1 MKSKFLIATAVAT
14 LLTGTAL
21 SAAQAAQDNKHNAP
35 AARAPAARPAPAARA
50 PAPRA
55 PVARAPVVRP
65 PPAAAR
71 APTVRAPVAHAHPPT
86 TVNRQVQR
94 TQVQRA
100 QVQRANEHANRVERN
115 ADRDHRNITTGTV
128 QSQRA
133 LRGEDRSRDNR
144 STEIERS
151 HRGKAVSLTNDQRSR
166 IRETILRQHNAP
178 RAARADFDIRVGGR
192 IPRDRLRFVDLEPL
206 PTTIV
211 DIEPEWQGYLYFL
224 VGDEIVVVDP
234 DSLEIVAVLPA

>member
-1 MKSKFLIATAVAT
+1 MKNKFLIATAVAT

-21 SAAQAAQDNKHNAP
+21 SAAHAAEDAKHNAP
-35 AARAPAARPAPAARA
+35 AARAPAARPPAPAARA
-50 PAPRA
+50 PA
-55 PVARAPVVRP
+55 ARAPVTRAPAVRP

-71 APTVRAPVAHAHPPT
+71 APTVRAPVARAHEPT
-86 TVNRQVQR
+86 VVNR
-94 TQVQRA
+94 
-100 QVQRANEHANRVERN
+100 QVQRANEHGNRVERN
-115 ADRDHRNITTGTV
+115 ANRDNRHITTGTV
-128 QSQRA
+128 QSERAQRQD
-133 LRGEDRSRDNR
+133 RGHDTRN
-144 STEIERS
+144 TQVERS
-151 HRGKAVSLTNDQRSR
+151 HRGTAVSLTGDQRSR

-178 RAARADFDIRVGGR
+178 HAARADFDIRVGGR

>member
-1 MKSKFLIATAVAT
+1 MKNKFLIATAVAA

-21 SAAQAAQDNKHNAP
+21 SAAQAAEDAKHNAP
-35 AARAPAARPAPAARA
+35 AARAPAARAPAPAARA
-50 PAPRA
+50 PAARAPA
-55 PVARAPVVRP
+55 PVAHAPAVRP

-71 APTVRAPVAHAHPPT
+71 APTVQAPVARAHEPAV
-86 TVNRQVQR
+86 VNR
-94 TQVQRA
+94 
-100 QVQRANEHANRVERN
+100 QVQRANEHSNRIERN
-115 ADRDHRNITTGTV
+115 AN
-128 QSQRA
+128 
-133 LRGEDRSRDNR
+133 RDNR
-144 STEIERS
+144 NVTTGNVRSERVQRQDRGQDTRNTQVERS
-151 HRGKAVSLTNDQRSR
+151 HRGTAVSLTGDQRSR
-166 IRETILRQHNAP
+166 IREAILHQHNAP

-211 DIEPEWQGYLYFL
+211 DIEPQWQGYLYFL

>member
-14 LLTGTAL
+14 LLTGAAL

-55 PVARAPVVRP
+55 PVVRAPVVRP

-71 APTVRAPVAHAHPPT
+71 APTVHAPVARAHPPT
-86 TVNRQVQR
+86 TVNR
-94 TQVQRA
+94 QVQRA
-100 QVQRANEHANRVERN
+100 QVQRANEHANRIERN
-115 ADRDHRNITTGTV
+115 ANRDHRNITTGTV

-151 HRGKAVSLTNDQRSR
+151 HRGKAVSLTGDQRNR

-211 DIEPEWQGYLYFL
+211 DIEPAWQGYLYFL

>member
-1 MKSKFLIATAVAT
+1 MKSKFLIATAVAA
-14 LLTGTAL
+14 LMTGTVL
-21 SAAQAAQDNKHNAP
+21 SAAQAAQDNKHNTP

-55 PVARAPVVRP
+55 PVARAPVVRA

-71 APTVRAPVAHAHPPT
+71 APTVRAPVARAHEPAV
-86 TVNRQVQR
+86 VNRQ
-94 TQVQRA
+94 A
-100 QVQRANEHANRVERN
+100 QRANERGNRIERNANRGNHNERN

-128 QSQRA
+128 QSQRP

-151 HRGKAVSLTNDQRSR
+151 HRGKAVSLTGDQRSR

>member
-55 PVARAPVVRP
+55 PVARAPVVRA

-71 APTVRAPVAHAHPPT
+71 APTVRAPTVRAPTVRAPVARAHEPA
-86 TVNRQVQR
+86 VNRQVQR
-94 TQVQRA
+94 
-100 QVQRANEHANRVERN
+100 ANERGNRIERN
-115 ADRDHRNITTGTV
+115 ASRDHRNITTGTV

-151 HRGKAVSLTNDQRSR
+151 HRGKAVSLTGDQRSR

>member
-1 MKSKFLIATAVAT
+1 MKTKFLIATAIAT

-21 SAAQAAQDNKHNAP
+21 SAAQAADNKHNAP
-35 AARAPAARPAPAARA
+35 AARAPAARPAPAPAARA
-50 PAPRA
+50 PAPRP
-55 PVARAPVVRP
+55 PVARAPVVRAP
-65 PPAAAR
+65 PPTARAPAFHAPVARAHEPPAATR
-71 APTVRAPVAHAHPPT
+71 HVE
-86 TVNRQVQR
+86 
-94 TQVQRA
+94 
-100 QVQRANEHANRVERN
+100 RANERANRVERN
-115 ADRDHRNITTGTV
+115 ANRDNRNITTRNE

-133 LRGEDRSRDNR
+133 QRNEDRRRDNR

-151 HRGKAVSLTNDQRSR
+151 HRGKAVSLTGDQRSR

>member
-14 LLTGTAL
+14 LLTGAAL

-55 PVARAPVVRP
+55 PVARAPVVRA

-71 APTVRAPVAHAHPPT
+71 APTVRAPVARAHEPA
-86 TVNRQVQR
+86 VNRQVQR
-94 TQVQRA
+94 
-100 QVQRANEHANRVERN
+100 ANERGNRIERN
-115 ADRDHRNITTGTV
+115 ASRDHRNITTGTV

-151 HRGKAVSLTNDQRSR
+151 HRGKAVSLTGDQRSR

-211 DIEPEWQGYLYFL
+211 DIEPAWQGYLYFL